1 MAGGRPMNYTDEVV
15 ELWSDF
21 VEYWNAVKSQPRIK
35 IEYVGKDGE
44 RVETPLE
51 RPLTTEGFEN
61 FVFEKRGFSIHD
73 YMYSSD
79 KRYDKF
85 STIRS
90 RVKNVV
96 RQDQIEGGMVGQY
109 NSSITQR
116 LQGLTEKTDNTNRT
130 EVKILNIDPLDDS
143 SDNSTS

>member
-1 MAGGRPMNYTDEVV
+1 MARPMNYKDEAT
-15 ELWSDF
+15 ELWEDF
-21 VEYWNAVKSQPRIK
+21 IEYWKVVKSEPRVK
-35 IEYVGKDGE
+35 VEYVGKDGM

-61 FVFEKRGFSIHD
+61 FVFQKRGFSIHD

-79 KRYDKF
+79 ERYNKF

-90 RVKNVV
+90 RVKSFV

-116 LQGLTEKTDNTNRT
+116 LNGLAEKTETKDTT
-130 EVKILNIDPLDDS
+130 EPRVFNID
-143 SDNSTS
+143 